1 MKSTNKYFGAIAFL
15 VLTPLSFIS
24 CDDEVDDPYYISV
37 LVKEAIY
44 EGMQDWY
51 YWNEE
56 LPTNIRLQNYGSN
69 EELLEDLTYKNLDKW
84 SYLTTIDAFDK
95 AFTGQNA
102 GHGVGYT
109 LDQEGKVF
117 LTFVYEESPAGKDGW
132 QRGWEIVEVNQRPIS
147 SYKVGNGYDLQLG
160 PNTSG
165 VNNTFKL
172 RLPDGSTVERT
183 ISKEEY
189 QSNSVLHQS
198 VIVEENKKIGYWVY
212 NSFKATPQVQPT
224 RSVEVEESM
233 AYFEENGISEL
244 IIDLRYNGGGSVAV
258 AEQIMNYLVP
268 ADATGKLMYTNAFNQ
283 NKSKL
288 NEEQHFKKTGNLAL
302 ERLVF
307 ITSRGSASSSELVI
321 NCLSPYM
328 ETILIGDNTYG
339 KPVGAFPLSG
349 FYKPLKENN
358 VELVPITFAIA
369 NAEGQAA
376 YYDGFPV
383 DFSAADDLTRN
394 WGDLEEDRLKAS
406 LSYIRNGSFGTA
418 DKRHYTPPSWAMI
431 DNFRGLQQE
440 FPVY

>member
-1 MKSTNKYFGAIAFL
+1 
-15 VLTPLSFIS
+15 
-24 CDDEVDDPYYISV
+24 
-37 LVKEAIY
+37 
-44 EGMQDWY
+44 
-51 YWNEE
+51 
-56 LPTNIRLQNYGSN
+56 
-69 EELLEDLTYKNLDKW
+69 
-84 SYLTTIDAFDK
+84 
-95 AFTGQNA
+95 
-102 GHGVGYT
+102 
-109 LDQEGKVF
+109 
-117 LTFVYEESPAGKDGW
+117 
-132 QRGWEIVEVNQRPIS
+132 
-147 SYKVGNGYDLQLG
+147 VGNGYDLQLG

-383 DFSAADDLTRN
+383 DFSSADDPTRN